1 MASKR
6 LIGVRRQLDQRRAQ
20 FAFFLLLTIT
30 AYCIENVFM
39 LLQYVDKEQT
49 PSDYN
54 TKSQQQT
61 AAHHIVVAHCKE
73 NLEWLNQLHTFNP
86 SVCNMY
92 HVHIYSKCGADVDLN
107 RILPDIVECTTLHRI
122 RNVGTEE
129 YAHMRYIE
137 DRYDSLPLKVSFVQ
151 GGALTENPHIIY
163 DILILSS
170 LPDITY
176 MSLSRHVRHAWHIVD
191 YKQFN
196 KTGEKDILD
205 SFAPYLFDYR
215 NWDADWRGMFSVS
228 AKEIRQH
235 SWNKYY
241 MINDI
246 LSHDKCTDKFRNCA
260 MEIFFSSIF
269 GCNQYLFSAP
279 HGHNCTSGV
288 YKNVS
293 NAVFEE
299 DYQAD
304 GAINNGT
311 ATNWAWSV
319 CGTKT
324 LLRSISQVNG
334 GLICLDAG
342 MITTPLEKSNRDLL
356 NRFIAGDTVKADYS
370 SVKWKQAPQWARHNQ
385 ISNEQIRDME

>member
-1 MASKR
+1 
-6 LIGVRRQLDQRRAQ
+6 
-20 FAFFLLLTIT
+20 
-30 AYCIENVFM
+30 
-39 LLQYVDKEQT
+39 
-49 PSDYN
+49 
-54 TKSQQQT
+54 
-61 AAHHIVVAHCKE
+61 
-73 NLEWLNQLHTFNP
+73 
-86 SVCNMY
+86 
-92 HVHIYSKCGADVDLN
+92 
-107 RILPDIVECTTLHRI
+107 
-122 RNVGTEE
+122 
-129 YAHMRYIE
+129 
-137 DRYDSLPLKVSFVQ
+137 
-151 GGALTENPHIIY
+151 
-163 DILILSS
+163 
-170 LPDITY
+170 
-176 MSLSRHVRHAWHIVD
+176 
-191 YKQFN
+191 
-196 KTGEKDILD
+196 
-205 SFAPYLFDYR
+205 
-215 NWDADWRGMFSVS
+215 
-228 AKEIRQH
+228 
-235 SWNKYY
+235 

-246 LSHDKCTDKFRNCA
+246 LSHDKCAGKFRNCA

-356 NRFIAGDTVKADYS
+356 NRFIAGDTVKADY
-370 SVKWKQAPQWARHNQ
+370 
-385 ISNEQIRDME
+385 